1 MRGRCIDQD
10 KPIAVDGG
18 WSQWS
23 RDYTPCSRSC
33 GGGVQ
38 YRQRICNKPKY
49 DFFQTCLH
57 SIINSRICP
66 LRSFTLL
73 LNSLEILTFLWKYS
87 FQPFDFY
94 SLIRPKFGGKHCEGE
109 PRSYQLCNTKV
120 RVKTLIIIYM
130 FIQGIPYQY
139 RKYWYQQWPWNDDIK
154 YC

>member
-49 DFFQTCLH
+49 DFFQPCLH
-57 SIINSRICP
+57 LIIHSRLYFWGVLP
-66 LRSFTLL
+66 LLD
-73 LNSLEILTFLWKYS
+73 SLERLTFLSKI
-87 FQPFDFY
+87 
-94 SLIRPKFGGKHCEGE
+94 SLSTVWFLFFNQAKIRWQTLRRRASLVPTLQYKGE
-109 PRSYQLCNTKV
+109 SKDLIHVYTGYTLSVKKV
-120 RVKTLIIIYM
+120 LLSTMALKR
-130 FIQGIPYQY
+130 
-139 RKYWYQQWPWNDDIK
+139 WY
-154 YC
+154 